1 MKIHFYNF
9 NKRLTTSEQPDETQI
24 EYLEYNCVI
33 KQKTSF
39 LNPVLL
45 IDTNGVL
52 PLANYL
58 SLWLENE
65 DADDTLL
72 GYYFVDDIRLG
83 NNKIFE
89 IVCSVDALATCRSEI
104 VNSTAYIVYASKN
117 FNRWIKDDRVPILP
131 NCVSY
136 ASTSS
141 IVEHQ
146 SGNPVF
152 SSTHQDNVVILSA
165 INKLYGLTH
174 YVMHE
179 SDLIE
184 VMNAVSNANTAVW
197 QSLSQQFGSAIQS
210 IVQIIRLPINDNVLP
225 TKSTN
230 KLLQLGDYQVVPTD
244 PSLPAYEFPVL
255 AYTYIHADCTVGIPA
270 GYLDFRL
277 CEPYQQLKVSLPF
290 VGTIDVNITD
300 YRETGNIQYRIAI
313 DLLTGSICY
322 ENILNDGVN
331 HVIASYSGQCGTFIP
346 FVSSQIANSSNIVQ
360 QTAGGLTA
368 LGLSVISQNPAPAV
382 IGGIGAIAGAF
393 YSSNQKITSF
403 IGSYSGNR
411 SDVLTYAIK
420 CTLIK
425 YDTAV
430 EPSNLTEYEGRPVCK
445 VDVLTSYVGG
455 FVKTSKF
462 ELAGTY
468 FKGLKE
474 KVNQLL
480 DLGIYLI

>member
-1 MKIHFYNF
+1 MKIHFYQF
-9 NKRLTTSEQPDETQI
+9 NKRLTSSEQPDETQI
-24 EYLEYNCVI
+24 EYLEYDCVI
-33 KQKTSF
+33 KSKTSF

-45 IDTNGVL
+45 VDTNGVL

-65 DADDTLL
+65 EDDTLL
-72 GYYFVDDIRLG
+72 GYYFVDDIHVG
-83 NNKIFE
+83 NAKIFE
-89 IVCSVDALATCRSEI
+89 IVCSIDALATCRSEI
-104 VNSTAYIVYASKN
+104 LNTSAYIVYATKN

-131 NCVSY
+131 DCVSS
-136 ASTSS
+136 ASTAT
-141 IVEHQ
+141 IKEHQ

-165 INKLYGLTH
+165 VNKLYGLTH
-174 YVMHE
+174 YVLHE
-179 SDLIE
+179 SELVD
-184 VMNAVSNANTAVW
+184 VMNAISNAGSTVW
-197 QSLSQQFGSAIQS
+197 SDLSQQFGSAIQS
-210 IVQIIRLPINDNVLP
+210 IVQIIRLPINDDVLP
-225 TKSTN
+225 TESNN
-230 KLLQLGDYQVVPTD
+230 KLLQLGNYQVVPTD
-244 PSLPAYEFPVL
+244 PSIPAYEFPVL
-255 AYTYIHADCTVGIPA
+255 AYTYINADCTVGIPA
-270 GYLDFRL
+270 GYTDFRL
-277 CEPYQQLKVSLPF
+277 CEPYQQLKVALPF

-322 ENILNDGVN
+322 ENILNSGVN

-346 FVSSQIANSSNIVQ
+346 FVSNQIANASNIVQ

-393 YSSNQKITSF
+393 YSSNQKVTSV

-411 SDVLTYAIK
+411 SDVLTYSIK

-425 YDTAV
+425 YDTAI

-445 VDVLTSYVGG
+445 VDALTSYVGG
-455 FVKTSKF
+455 FVKTNKF

-468 FKGLKE
+468 FKELKD

-480 DLGIYLI
+480 DSGIYLI